1 MLVVNSEELWD
12 QCKCWQPGNHQKP
25 TNRMLL
31 WSFFWPHVLTFLV
44 TTCAS
49 CPRSGC
55 LAVAGSAMLSS
66 SYKFCNVECAQW
78 RKSQT
83 NTITVIM
90 HPRRQ
95 TIWENTWT
103 WKGKRLFK
111 CTMQATSVCSY
122 KRLKPQKCEPSKD
135 QNRWFTCFCSTS
147 TFMYHHNP
155 IPQCSTFTL
164 KYWFSMLPKTT
175 NLEMLP

>member
-111 CTMQATSVCSY
+111 CTIQATSVCSY

-135 QNRWFTCFCSTS
+135 QNRWFTCLL

-175 NLEMLP
+175 NPEMLS

>member
-103 WKGKRLFK
+103 MNMQRQVSFEMHCASHK
-111 CTMQATSVCSY
+111 C
-122 KRLKPQKCEPSKD
+122 LLLQKAETAKVWAKQRPTHMIFLLLLDRQFYVS
-135 QNRWFTCFCSTS
+135 
-147 TFMYHHNP
+147 P
-155 IPQCSTFTL
+155 
-164 KYWFSMLPKTT
+164 
-175 NLEMLP
+175 